1 MRGCADASGG
11 ACVAIVVAVVD
22 EVPIYVPGTAMPS
35 FPSSRQ
41 TDSKRLVLRRPRFGL
56 VLKSRKKKKKKGKHE
71 AKRRRIETGHSS
83 SVTSVK
89 RGTPISSEGS
99 LPIVALVVGDGVL

>member
-56 VLKSRKKKKKKGKHE
+56 VLKTRKKKKKKGNTRQNVDESKP
-71 AKRRRIETGHSS
+71 
-83 SVTSVK
+83 
-89 RGTPISSEGS
+89 GT
-99 LPIVALVVGDGVL
+99 AAA